1 MSQRSKFDLYV
12 LVNKTKAE
20 GLRRSYD
27 IRLEGELN
35 FVCHVIKVHGIV
47 ENNALP
53 YSLKFKEIIFI
64 NVQYKLLLF
73 F

>member
-1 MSQRSKFDLYV
+1 MFPLPPH
-12 LVNKTKAE
+12 KTKAE
-20 GLRRSYD
+20 GLRRSND
-27 IRLEGELN
+27 IKSEVGLN
-35 FVCHVIKVHGIV
+35 FVSQVIRVHGIV

>member
-1 MSQRSKFDLYV
+1 MFPLPPH
-12 LVNKTKAE
+12 KTKAE
-20 GLRRSYD
+20 GLRRGND
-27 IRLEGELN
+27 IKSEVGLN
-35 FVCHVIKVHGIV
+35 FVSQVIRVHGIV